1 MQTPDLPASAGAG
14 AEAFGPQSLLARLF
28 LRRFPRY
35 NRWTVKCRTFSRL
48 PSAVLIAAVSLWAA
62 SCTVALGPGYTVQKQ
77 EMRVRFVAKPEPRIQ
92 VAADYRL
99 KNTGTRPLDELEL
112 RLPGRR
118 FHSNEPRATWD
129 RKPMTLAPDPDAP
142 RDTIMKL
149 AEPWKVSSRHT
160 LRLTTEFLPTPQ
172 GETSLSFSSD
182 AFFLPAAGWSFEL
195 LPPNGLFPAGGAPP
209 KKWELL
215 VAVPEGFEIHTSGT
229 QKKSVRKGQETLVA
243 AAQRA
248 KDPYPFVIG
257 GRYNTAEIGKG
268 DEKVHLWTSKQQESA
283 KLRDISDA
291 LARLM
296 SEYDTAFG
304 ERARTPSETWIVECP
319 VVAGCFTSLNPLR
332 AKLLA
337 QDENEQA
344 TTEMISQDTMVVDLS
359 EGTPTLATRAAPSL
373 AASWLGYG
381 QNPAFFEQSLP
392 LVMLPAFA
400 AAIGRDA
407 VEGGSARAETV
418 RRALRLIPYGEKPPG
433 KDDERVQRVKSFLL
447 FYALQDQYG
456 RETFRKATEHMLS
469 ARRERGFDLDDLI
482 AAFEEET
489 HQNVA
494 EFVRMWMKRP
504 GVPEE
509 FRARY
514 GGAAAASTVRDKEKT
529 P

>member
-1 MQTPDLPASAGAG
+1 M
-14 AEAFGPQSLLARLF
+14 
-28 LRRFPRY
+28 
-35 NRWTVKCRTFSRL
+35 
-48 PSAVLIAAVSLWAA
+48 
-62 SCTVALGPGYTVQKQ
+62 ALGPGYTVEKQ
-77 EMRVRFVAKPEPRIQ
+77 EIRLRFVAEPEPRIQ
-92 VAADYRL
+92 VAADYHL
-99 KNTGTRPLDELEL
+99 KNTGTRPLGELQL

-118 FHSNEPRATWD
+118 FHSDEFRATWD
-129 RKPMTLAPDPDAP
+129 AKPLTLAPAPDAP

-160 LRLTTEFLPTPQ
+160 LRLTTEFSPAPQ
-172 GETSLSFSSD
+172 GETSLSFSGD
-182 AFFLPAAGWSFEL
+182 AFFLPASGWSFEL

-209 KKWELL
+209 NKWNLL
-215 VAVPEGFEIHTSGT
+215 VAVPDGFEIHTSGT
-229 QKKSVRKGQETLVA
+229 QKKNVRKSRQTLVLA
-243 AAQRA
+243 EQGT

-257 GRYNTAEIGKG
+257 GRYSTAEIGKG
-268 DEKVHLWTSKQQESA
+268 DKKVHLWTGKQQDSA
-283 KLRDISDA
+283 KLRDMSDA
-291 LARLM
+291 LARVM

-304 ERARTPSETWIVECP
+304 ERAGTPSQTWIVECP
-319 VVAGCFTSLNPLR
+319 VAAGCFTNLNPLR
-332 AKLLA
+332 AQLLA
-337 QDENEQA
+337 QGENEPT
-344 TTEMISQDTMVVDLS
+344 TTEMISQDTVVVDLS
-359 EGTPTLATRAAPSL
+359 EGAPTLATRAAPSL

-392 LVMLPAFA
+392 LAMLPAFA

-407 VEGGSARAETV
+407 AEGGDARAETV
-418 RRALRLIPYGEKPPG
+418 KRALRLIPYGEKLPR
-433 KDDERVQRVKSFLL
+433 KDDARALRVKSFLL

-456 RETFRKATEHMLS
+456 QQTFRKATQHMLS

-494 EFVRMWMKRP
+494 EFVRLWMKRP

-514 GGAAAASTVRDKEKT
+514 EGAAAASTTKDKEKT